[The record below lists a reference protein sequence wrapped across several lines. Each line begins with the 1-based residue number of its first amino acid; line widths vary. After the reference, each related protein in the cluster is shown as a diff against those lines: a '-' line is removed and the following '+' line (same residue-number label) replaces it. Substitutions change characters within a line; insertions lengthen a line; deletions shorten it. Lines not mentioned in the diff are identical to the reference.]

1 MTFIRNT
8 DRYEGIDYIHMV
20 VRPLKANMCEK
31 NVCVGIIEALPYD
44 FWYTLSQWWA
54 AWATPRG
61 NFECKFRKT
70 LNLKVLTI
78 AAL

>member
-44 FWYTLSQWWA
+44 FWYTLSQW
-54 AWATPRG
+54 
-61 NFECKFRKT
+61 
-70 LNLKVLTI
+70 
-78 AAL
+78 